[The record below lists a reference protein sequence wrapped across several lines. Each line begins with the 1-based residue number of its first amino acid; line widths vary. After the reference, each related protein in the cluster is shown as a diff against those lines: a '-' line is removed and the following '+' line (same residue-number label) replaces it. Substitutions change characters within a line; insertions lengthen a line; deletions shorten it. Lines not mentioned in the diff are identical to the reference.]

1 MGPSPILVPGSSP
14 SEVPPR
20 LFWLPSRLELHSS
33 HQRKIISNLL
43 NASSFLEA
51 KDEMKVS
58 IRFKQWPSGW
68 EEVSFLLLQECT
80 KHNIIHKSTTALL
93 QEFQGLFLQLFTNKS
108 LLIMPK
114 CNSAEQFH
122 RGPFSKSMPT
132 EGGGRVMELLPGR
145 C

>member
-1 MGPSPILVPGSSP
+1 MGPSPILVPGSPP

-43 NASSFLEA
+43 YASSFLEA

-68 EEVSFLLLQECT
+68 EEVSFLLL
-80 KHNIIHKSTTALL
+80 
-93 QEFQGLFLQLFTNKS
+93 
-108 LLIMPK
+108 
-114 CNSAEQFH
+114 
-122 RGPFSKSMPT
+122 
-132 EGGGRVMELLPGR
+132 
-145 C
+145 